1 MKRTGIAA
9 ALLAALLTLSACA
22 AKNPYTRSDDIISY
36 KPVDSAKTVITV
48 GKYAVANSDELEA
61 ALEAK
66 FPKVDFVFTEPDA
79 GDNDIAYMKLMSDG
93 GKLEDIQFCAHII
106 GADNDFLYDMS
117 GENFTGAF
125 NLSSLDSMSVDG
137 KLYQIPV
144 SNTLMGIAYN
154 KSLFERSGWQVP
166 ADLDELYA
174 LCDTIEAA
182 GIRSFVPC
190 LKYYTVDESV
200 AFGLSYDDVFASAE
214 KQVLYHDFYSGNGS
228 CQGLLEPAFQA
239 VKNLYDRGYVNDD
252 DFSSSVTELR
262 QDLYAGKL
270 AMLPSNVSILAF
282 VKDEKPADE
291 IGFIGYPTK
300 TPGQRW
306 MQIAPGNLLSVSAV
320 SMQDAKKKQI
330 ILDALE
336 YLTTEEGQTI
346 LLNCFPGVSSLK
358 QYTLD
363 ADTISPEASDCIQ
376 NGRIFY
382 ADYYA
387 SNDLV
392 PAWQQYASGQMSLAD
407 FVAANDAA
415 KPADYLGA
423 LNEAPIGTAA
433 EDFTVLDTSLYI
445 ADVMR
450 EATGADAALIL
461 NGSFYDGNLARIF
474 KGDIRLPSRFVL
486 KSVGSKDYLTT
497 YEITGANLK
506 ALMEH
511 PIIKGA
517 EINALYACS
526 GLKIQYAPWAAS
538 DANVRSLTLA
548 DGTAIDDSAVYT
560 VAAWAGSIDARYITA
575 KAQEFPDVGA
585 NKDLMTAAIRK
596 AGTISPAHD
605 GRVTLVWDTK
615 P

>member
-1 MKRTGIAA
+1 MKRTGILA
-9 ALLAALLTLSACA
+9 ALLAALLTLSACGT
-22 AKNPYTRSDDIISY
+22 KNPYAPSDDIISY
-36 KPVDSAKTVITV
+36 KPVDSSKTVITV

-66 FPKVDFVFTEPDA
+66 FSKVDFVFTEPDA

-93 GKLEDIQFCAHII
+93 GKLEDIQFCAHVI
-106 GADNDFLYDMS
+106 GMDNDFLYDMS

-125 NLSSLDSMSVDG
+125 NLSSLDSMNVGG

-190 LKYYTVDESV
+190 LKYFTVDESV
-200 AFGLSYDDVFASAE
+200 AFGLSYDDVFSSAGN
-214 KQVLYHDFYSGNGS
+214 QVKYHSFYSGEGS
-228 CQGLLEPAFQA
+228 CRGLLEPSFQA
-239 VKNLYDRGYVNDD
+239 VKNLYDRGFVTGD

-262 QDLYAGKL
+262 QDLYAGRI
-270 AMLPSNVSILAF
+270 AMLPSNVGILSL
-282 VKDEKPADE
+282 VRDEKPTDE
-291 IGFIGYPTK
+291 IGFFGYPTK

-358 QYTLD
+358 EYTLD
-363 ADTISPEASDCIQ
+363 ADTLSPEASDCIQ

-387 SNDLV
+387 SNAFV
-392 PAWQQYASGQMSLAD
+392 PAWKKYVTGQMSLEE
-407 FVAANDAA
+407 FIAANDAA

-450 EATGADAALIL
+450 GATGADIALIL
-461 NGSFYDGNLARIF
+461 NGSFYTGNLARIF
-474 KGDIRLPSRFVL
+474 RGSILLPSRFVL
-486 KSVGSKDYLTT
+486 KSVGAKDYLTT
-497 YEITGANLK
+497 YEVTGANLRK
-506 ALMEH
+506 LMEH
-511 PIIKGA
+511 PVVNGS
-517 EINALYACS
+517 EVNALYACS
-526 GLKIQYAPWAAS
+526 GLKVKYAPWASA
-538 DANVRSLTLA
+538 DANVLSLTLA
-548 DGTAIDDSAVYT
+548 DGSAVDDTAAYT
-560 VAAWAGSIDARYITA
+560 VAAWAGTIDGRYISS
-575 KAQEFPDVGA
+575 KVREFPDVGA
-585 NKDLMTAAIRK
+585 NKDLMTAAIQK
-596 AGTISPAHD
+596 AGTISPARD
-605 GRVTLVWDTK
+605 GRVTLVWN
-615 P
+615 

>member
-1 MKRTGIAA
+1 MKRTAILA
-9 ALLAALLTLSACA
+9 ALLAAMLTLSACGA
-22 AKNPYTRSDDIISY
+22 ANLYTPADDIISY
-36 KPVDSAKTVITV
+36 KPVDSSKTVITI

-93 GKLEDIQFCAHII
+93 GKLEDIQFCAHVI
-106 GADNDFLYDMS
+106 GMDNDFLYDMS

-154 KSLFERSGWQVP
+154 KSLFQRNGWQVP

-174 LCDTIEAA
+174 LCDTIEAS

-190 LKYYTVDESV
+190 LKYFTVDESV

-214 KQVLYHDFYSGNGS
+214 KQVRYHDFYSGNGT
-228 CQGLLEPAFQA
+228 CQGVLEPAFQA
-239 VKNLYDRGYVNDD
+239 VKNLYDRGYINAD

-262 QDLYAGKL
+262 QDLYAGKI
-270 AMLPSNVSILAF
+270 AMLPSNVGVLSL
-282 VKDEKPADE
+282 VKDENPTDE

-358 QYTLD
+358 EYTLD

-376 NGRIFY
+376 SGRVFY

-387 SNDLV
+387 SNAFV
-392 PAWQQYASGQMSLAD
+392 PTWQKYVSGEMPLED

-450 EATGADAALIL
+450 EATGADASLIL
-461 NGSFYDGNLARIF
+461 NASFYTGNLARIL

-497 YEITGANLK
+497 YEITGANLRK
-506 ALMEH
+506 LMEH

-517 EINALYACS
+517 EVNALYACS
-526 GLKIQYAPWAAS
+526 GLKVKYAPWASA
-538 DANVRSLTLA
+538 DANVLSLTLA
-548 DGTAIDDSAVYT
+548 DGTAIDDNATYT
-560 VAAWAGSIDARYITA
+560 VAAWAGAIDDRYISA
-575 KAQEFPDVGA
+575 KAREFPDVGM
-585 NKDLMTAAIRK
+585 NKDLVTAAIQK
-596 AGTISPAHD
+596 AGTISPARD
-605 GRVTLVWDTK
+605 GRVTLVWN
-615 P
+615 

>member
-1 MKRTGIAA
+1 MKRTAI
-9 ALLAALLTLSACA
+9 LAALLTVMLTLSACKA
-22 AKNPYTRSDDIISY
+22 ANPYTPSDDIISY
-36 KPVDSAKTVITV
+36 KPVDSSKTVITV

-61 ALEAK
+61 ALETK

-93 GKLEDIQFCAHII
+93 GKLEDIQFCAHVI
-106 GADNDFLYDMS
+106 GTENDFLYDMS
-117 GENFTGAF
+117 GESFTGAF
-125 NLSSLDSMSVDG
+125 NLSSLDSMSVNG

-154 KSLFERSGWQVP
+154 KSLFERNGWQVP

-190 LKYYTVDESV
+190 LKYFTVDESV

-214 KQVLYHDFYSGNGS
+214 KQVRYHDFYSGDGT
-228 CQGLLEPAFQA
+228 CKGLLEPAFQA
-239 VKNLYDRGYVNDD
+239 VKNLYDRGYVNAG

-262 QDLYAGKL
+262 QDLYAGRI
-270 AMLPSNVSILAF
+270 AMLPSNVSILSFA
-282 VKDEKPADE
+282 KDEKPADA

-300 TPGQRW
+300 TAGQRW

-330 ILDALE
+330 ILDALN
-336 YLTTEEGQTI
+336 YLTSEEGQKI
-346 LLNCFPGVSSLK
+346 LLSCFPGVSSLK
-358 QYTLD
+358 KYTLD
-363 ADTISPEASDCIQ
+363 PDTISPEASDCIK

-387 SNDLV
+387 SNDLI
-392 PAWQQYASGQMSLAD
+392 PAWQQYASGQMSLSD

-415 KPADYLGA
+415 KSADYLGA
-423 LNEAPIGTAA
+423 LNEAPIGTASA
-433 EDFTVLDTSLYI
+433 DFTVLDTSLYI

-461 NGSFYDGNLARIF
+461 SGSFYTGNLARIF
-474 KGDIRLPSRFVL
+474 KGDICLPNRFIL
-486 KSVGSKDYLTT
+486 KSVGAKDYLTT

-517 EINALYACS
+517 EVNALYACS
-526 GLKIQYAPWAAS
+526 GLKIKYAPWASA
-538 DANVRSLTLA
+538 DANVLSLTLA
-548 DGTAIDDSAVYT
+548 DGTAIDDSATYT
-560 VAAWAGSIDARYITA
+560 VAVWAGAIDDRYISA
-575 KAQEFPDVGA
+575 KLQEFPDAGM
-585 NKDLMTAAIRK
+585 NKDLVTAAIQK
-596 AGTISPAHD
+596 AGTISPARD
-605 GRVTLVWDTK
+605 GRVTLVWN
-615 P
+615 